1 MIVRREVTTPAAIEK
16 VFAYLSD
23 FTTTTQ
29 WDPGTVRTVL
39 VRGDGG
45 PGTEYRTTSRF
56 AGRQTELTYVV
67 TRRQRPEVIALRG
80 ENGAVVAEDTITL
93 ERVPDGTRVVYV
105 AGFTFKGVW
114 RLASPFLGPAFRR
127 LGDEAESG
135 MRAALADL

>member
-1 MIVRREVTTPAAIEK
+1 MIVRREVTTAAAIEK

-45 PGTEYRTTSRF
+45 VGTEYRNASRF
-56 AGRQTELTYVV
+56 GGRTTELTYVV
-67 TRRQRPEVIALRG
+67 TRLRAPELIALRG
-80 ENGAVVAEDTITL
+80 ENGAVVAEDTMDL
-93 ERVPDGTRVVYV
+93 ERVPDGTRVTYT
-105 AGFTFKGVW
+105 ATFTFKGVW

>member
-1 MIVRREVTTPAAIEK
+1 MIVRREVTTPAAIET

-45 PGTEYRTTSRF
+45 VGTEYRNTSRF
-56 AGRQTELTYVV
+56 GGRTTELTYVV
-67 TRRQRPEVIALRG
+67 TRRQPPGLIALRG
-80 ENGAVVAEDTITL
+80 ENGTVIAEDTMTL
-93 ERVPDGTRVVYV
+93 ERVPDGTRVTYT
-105 AGFTFKGVW
+105 ARFTFKGVW
-114 RLASPFLGPAFRR
+114 RLVSPFLGGAFRR

-135 MRAALADL
+135 MRAALAAL